1 MRSMYKASLTLFAL
15 WLLNISVAAANKIEG
30 NAMDDTNWTTH
41 YFGRFEITLPK
52 GSKISADYKIF
63 NENLVLVSKNGRA
76 NLPTLVNQKTEELK
90 KGIARGTSS
99 RYEKTVPLD
108 NGSMLLLSRLGE
120 FYTFN
125 AYLLSNKNT
134 LYHLM
139 AKTITEKSIPGGIE
153 KMRLLSNTIFFRH
166 PNEAP
171 PPGGFAIEAGYTT
184 LPNDEFFESIYMGA
198 QISGHPG
205 TYISLLTK
213 GILEKEPTLLQ
224 RFDNHEYDSSLNELA
239 NSGRMRTLRKQKR
252 SIGDLN
258 GEEVAISTS
267 IYGKQYYAFQ
277 FEYEGTLES
286 NTRPYVAIELGTHEE
301 GSNFSSDDEALAF
314 WDRMLANFKPLSE

>member
-15 WLLNISVAAANKIEG
+15 WLLNISVAAANEIEG
-30 NAMDDTNWTTH
+30 NAMNDKNWTTH

-139 AKTITEKSIPGGIE
+139 AKTITGK
-153 KMRLLSNTIFFRH
+153 K
-166 PNEAP
+166 A
-171 PPGGFAIEAGYTT
+171 Y
-184 LPNDEFFESIYMGA
+184 
-198 QISGHPG
+198 
-205 TYISLLTK
+205 
-213 GILEKEPTLLQ
+213 
-224 RFDNHEYDSSLNELA
+224 LA
-239 NSGRMRTLRKQKR
+239 
-252 SIGDLN
+252 
-258 GEEVAISTS
+258 
-267 IYGKQYYAFQ
+267 
-277 FEYEGTLES
+277 
-286 NTRPYVAIELGTHEE
+286 
-301 GSNFSSDDEALAF
+301 ALKKCAC
-314 WDRMLANFKPLSE
+314 